1 MGTLI
6 RYEIKK
12 ILGNKPGMAACALI
26 LVMLVAVATA
36 NLLTMDTMDIETG
49 ELSHGIEAQQAYRHI
64 QESHAGLLDDERIAA
79 DASTFDHA
87 NELAQD
93 TQGFYDL
100 SNQEIVD
107 KYGLQFWQETRG
119 VIEQGYYME
128 IVGTLDSASPRAS
141 SLEQGA
147 RARMDGSLENGFWNY
162 FPYTDAEKAY
172 WHRQIDEISWPLEW
186 GYDGGWHYVLTWKGF
201 AGLAIVALCIALS
214 GVFAGEYR
222 DRTAA
227 VVLPTRRGKK
237 ALPVAKAIAA
247 LVFTTVYWC
256 VLAACII
263 AIHIGIYGTDGWNL
277 PIQVVF
283 GLDNP
288 YPMTVGQAVLVS
300 YALGYLVALGM
311 AALTLLLSSKMR
323 STMPVAVVPMALVF
337 LGVIALFS
345 TPLAK
350 AALLTPFSGL
360 TYAFD
365 AMVSYAAGPFVVDL
379 PTVLAMLYAVMIV
392 VFVPLSIY
400 SFRSHQVA

>member
-1 MGTLI
+1 
-6 RYEIKK
+6 
-12 ILGNKPGMAACALI
+12 
-26 LVMLVAVATA
+26 
-36 NLLTMDTMDIETG
+36 
-49 ELSHGIEAQQAYRHI
+49 
-64 QESHAGLLDDERIAA
+64 
-79 DASTFDHA
+79 
-87 NELAQD
+87 
-93 TQGFYDL
+93 
-100 SNQEIVD
+100 
-107 KYGLQFWQETRG
+107 
-119 VIEQGYYME
+119 
-128 IVGTLDSASPRAS
+128 
-141 SLEQGA
+141 
-147 RARMDGSLENGFWNY
+147 
-162 FPYTDAEKAY
+162 
-172 WHRQIDEISWPLEW
+172 
-186 GYDGGWHYVLTWKGF
+186 
-201 AGLAIVALCIALS
+201 
-214 GVFAGEYR
+214 
-222 DRTAA
+222 
-227 VVLPTRRGKK
+227 
-237 ALPVAKAIAA
+237 
-247 LVFTTVYWC
+247 VFTTVYWC